1 MHCVSDY
8 PTKVEDINLKTIL
21 HLKDY
26 LKLEVG
32 FSDHSLGIDAP
43 VIAVALLG
51 AKIIEN
57 ILHYQKK

>member
-26 LKLEVG
+26 FKTEVG
-32 FSDHSLGIDAP
+32 FSDHSLGIDRP
-43 VIAVALLG
+43 
-51 AKIIEN
+51 
-57 ILHYQKK
+57 

>member
-26 LKLEVG
+26 FKTEVG

-43 VIAVALLG
+43 VIAVALG
-51 AKIIEN
+51 AKIIEKHFT
-57 ILHYQKK
+57 LSKK

>member
-26 LKLEVG
+26 FKTEVFFG
-32 FSDHSLGIDAP
+32 SFTG
-43 VIAVALLG
+43 
-51 AKIIEN
+51 
-57 ILHYQKK
+57 Y